1 MQNDPNGQ
9 VPPQDAPID
18 PLTPPNN
25 VPQQPQTEPQ
35 VQPVVESPAPV
46 SQSAPEAVAPVQQ
59 PTQVQPVET
68 QSPTSAIG
76 SGPAP
81 EGEGALAPKKKKKG
95 LIIGIVIA
103 AALVLIGGGAAA
115 AYTFWYQ
122 NPDKVVG
129 DALVNAITADSLTGT
144 GTATITS
151 KDTSFKITMDGKAKQ
166 NFGDLNAK
174 VEYTT
179 DGKTVTLDGAAIMT
193 QEGDIYFKVK
203 NVRPL
208 TDAYFSMFAGGGTP
222 QAFDSVIQKIEGN
235 WIKISKDDIGTVS
248 DEAKKTQAC
257 FEETAKSLSENKAW
271 SKQLATLYQNNKF
284 ILITK
289 ELGTKSVAGTNSMGY
304 ELDFDTKVASNFA
317 KGLSD
322 TDFGKKVKECDAS
335 VNYEDFAKSLEDAK
349 KSEAKTSFQIW
360 VSQFRHELTQVAV
373 SASSDDTKADLT
385 LEPKFNQQV
394 TVTAPEK
401 SISAK
406 ELQADIEAAFNAYVA
421 EQFAVQ

>member
-9 VPPQDAPID
+9 VPPQDTPID
-18 PLTPPNN
+18 PQTPSNEPL
-25 VPQQPQTEPQ
+25 QPQAEQ
-35 VQPVVESPAPV
+35 QAQPFAEAPASTTQPAP
-46 SQSAPEAVAPVQQ
+46 EVATPVQQ
-59 PTQVQPVET
+59 PVQPQPVET
-68 QSPTSAIG
+68 QNPSSVIG

-95 LIIGIVIA
+95 LIVGIIIA
-103 AALVLIGGGAAA
+103 AALVLIGGGGAA

-144 GTATITS
+144 GAATITS

-166 NFGDLNAK
+166 NFGDLTAK

-179 DGKTVTLDGAAIMT
+179 GGKTVTLDGSAIMT

-208 TDAYFSMFAGGGTP
+208 TDAYFSMFVGESTP

-304 ELDFDTKVASNFA
+304 ELDFDTKIASNFA

-335 VNYEDFAKSLEDAK
+335 VNYEDFAKSLEEAK

-360 VSQFRHELTQVAV
+360 VSQFRHELTQVTA
-373 SASSDDTKADLT
+373 SASSEESKADIT
-385 LEPKFNQQV
+385 LEPKFNQPV
-394 TVTAPEK
+394 TVSAPEK
-401 SISAK
+401 SIPVK
-406 ELQADIEAAFNAYVA
+406 DLQAEIEAAFNAYVA

>member
-9 VPPQDAPID
+9 VPPQDTPID
-18 PLTPPNN
+18 PLTPSNEPL
-25 VPQQPQTEPQ
+25 QPQAEPQ
-35 VQPVVESPAPV
+35 AQPFAEAPAPV
-46 SQSAPEAVAPVQQ
+46 TQPVPEVATPVQQ
-59 PTQVQPVET
+59 PVQPQPVET
-68 QSPTSAIG
+68 QNSSSVIG

-95 LIIGIVIA
+95 LIVGIIIA
-103 AALVLIGGGAAA
+103 AALVLIGGGGAA
-115 AYTFWYQ
+115 AYTLWYQ

-144 GTATITS
+144 GTVTITS
-151 KDTSFKITMDGKAKQ
+151 KDTSFKVTMDGKAKQ

-179 DGKTVTLDGAAIMT
+179 DGKTVTLDGSGIIT

-208 TDAYFSMFAGGGTP
+208 TDAYFGMFVGESTP
-222 QAFDSVIQKIEGN
+222 KAFDSVIQKIEGN

-322 TDFGKKVKECDAS
+322 TDFGKKVKECNPS
-335 VNYEDFAKSLEDAK
+335 VNYEDFAKSLEEAK
-349 KSEAKTSFQIW
+349 KSEAKTSFQVW
-360 VSQFRHELTQVAV
+360 VSQFRHELTQVTA
-373 SASSDDTKADLT
+373 SASSEESKADVT
-385 LEPKFNQQV
+385 LEPKFNQPV
-394 TVTAPEK
+394 TVAAPEK
-401 SISAK
+401 SIPVK
-406 ELQADIEAAFNAYVA
+406 DLQAEIEAAFNAYVT